1 MEREKISQEI
11 ANQYVLDVLE
21 SYIDIS
27 EDANILT
34 SIMNNEATYELNDTK
49 MVNNTPTKR
58 VIPLKTKEYF
68 AILRHA
74 LSRKGYNHCYI
85 KPIIRNETIQYEVSF
100 QITQEYS
107 RRGRWI

>member
-49 MVNNTPTKR
+49 MVKDTPTKR

-68 AILRHA
+68 AF
-74 LSRKGYNHCYI
+74 YYI
-85 KPIIRNETIQYEVSF
+85 IVRPRPRLCNFFRGKPTCHFCKDIRA
-100 QITQEYS
+100 
-107 RRGRWI
+107 